1 MIFEWDDL
9 KNRLNIRKHGVS
21 FEDALKIFSLP
32 ATTSFDDQ
40 HSDFEDRYTAM
51 GFLGTK
57 LLVVNFLQ
65 AKEDTVRIISA
76 RKATR
81 REERLY
87 EQSK

>member
-32 ATTSFDDQ
+32 TTTSFDDQ

-65 AKEDTVRIISA
+65 REEDTVRIISA

-87 EQSK
+87 EHSK

>member
-21 FEDALKIFSLP
+21 FEEALQVFSLP
-32 ATTSFDDQ
+32 TLTSFDDQ
-40 HSDFEDRYTAM
+40 HSDFGDRYIAM

-57 LLVVNFLQ
+57 LLVVIFSQ
-65 AKEDTVRIISA
+65 RPDDTIRIISA

-81 REERLY
+81 CEERLY